1 MNWNGNRNM
10 RLYNSKTGKVEL
22 FQPMDEKLVKMYV
35 CGPTVYNHAHIGNA
49 RPIVVF
55 DTLARVIR
63 ANGYDLHY
71 VSNFTDVDD
80 KIINKAID
88 EGVDEKVISTR
99 YIDAYNALRN
109 QLQCEAL
116 YATPKVTDTMDEII
130 SYIDDLVKSGNA
142 YNVNGNVYFDVL
154 KCPSYGCVSRQ
165 NLADLEAGARI
176 ETSDEKHS
184 PYDFVLWKKTDK
196 GIQWDSPWGKG
207 RPGWHTECVVMIQDN
222 LGGQV
227 DIHGGGADLRF
238 PHHENEQAQC
248 VCHSNH
254 DLANYWVHNAM
265 INLDGVKMSKSL
277 GNILWAKDIVA
288 QLGANLFRWII
299 LSTHYRGTLNFS
311 EEVVE
316 SSRKEL
322 DKITTPLRQANLQLQ
337 VSGYSSD
344 EYDKDSYDAFLN
356 EMNDD
361 LNTPNA
367 MTVIFDTV
375 KKLNAALRV
384 KEKDNG
390 IISAYFNSINKMLAV
405 LGIFI
410 ELPKFT
416 LEQLDLYNQWNQAK
430 ANKDF
435 ELADT
440 LRAQLVDQHIL

>member
-1 MNWNGNRNM
+1 M
-10 RLYNSKTGKVEL
+10 RLYNSKSGKVED
-22 FQPMDEKLVKMYV
+22 FKPMNDNLVTMYV

-49 RPIVVF
+49 RPIIVF

-63 ANGYDLHY
+63 ANGYELKY

-80 KIINKAID
+80 KIINKAIED
-88 EGVDEKVISTR
+88 GVDEKVISTR
-99 YIDAYNALRN
+99 YIDAYNALRD
-109 QLQCEAL
+109 QLQCEKL
-116 YATPKVTDTMDEII
+116 WATPKVTETMDAII
-130 SYIDDLVKSGNA
+130 KFIDELVQSGHA
-142 YNVNGNVYFDVL
+142 YNVDGNVYFDVL
-154 KCPSYGCVSRQ
+154 KCDGYGCVSRQ
-165 NLADLEAGARI
+165 KLDDLEAGARI

-207 RPGWHTECVVMIQDN
+207 RPGWHTECVVMIQDV

-248 VCHSNH
+248 VCHSGH

-316 SSRKEL
+316 SARKEM
-322 DKITTPLRQANLQLQ
+322 DKISTPLRQANLQLQ
-337 VSGYSSD
+337 VAGVNSD
-344 EYDKDSYDAFLN
+344 AFDNDSYTAFLN
-356 EMNDD
+356 EMSDD

-367 MTVIFDTV
+367 LTVIFDTV
-375 KKLNAALRV
+375 KKLNASLRT
-384 KEKDNG
+384 KEKDYTV
-390 IISAYFNSINKMLAV
+390 IASYTNSLIKMLSV

-410 ELPKFT
+410 DLPV
-416 LEQLDLYNQWNQAK
+416 LSSEQIDTYNKWNESK

-435 ELADT
+435 ETADKY
-440 LRAQLVDQHIL
+440 RALLMEQHIL

>member
-207 RPGWHTECVVMIQDN
+207 RPGWHTECVVMIQTN
-222 LGGQV
+222 LIQ
-227 DIHGGGADLRF
+227 
-238 PHHENEQAQC
+238 
-248 VCHSNH
+248 
-254 DLANYWVHNAM
+254 
-265 INLDGVKMSKSL
+265 
-277 GNILWAKDIVA
+277 
-288 QLGANLFRWII
+288 
-299 LSTHYRGTLNFS
+299 
-311 EEVVE
+311 
-316 SSRKEL
+316 
-322 DKITTPLRQANLQLQ
+322 
-337 VSGYSSD
+337 
-344 EYDKDSYDAFLN
+344 
-356 EMNDD
+356 
-361 LNTPNA
+361 
-367 MTVIFDTV
+367 
-375 KKLNAALRV
+375 
-384 KEKDNG
+384 
-390 IISAYFNSINKMLAV
+390 
-405 LGIFI
+405 
-410 ELPKFT
+410 
-416 LEQLDLYNQWNQAK
+416 
-430 ANKDF
+430 
-435 ELADT
+435 
-440 LRAQLVDQHIL
+440 